1 MTPCA
6 AEILIGGA
14 TELGIE
20 ARYVEELKA
29 IRTQRVGAA
38 TRVLAVHYL
47 FLITA
52 LFKLKARRLVAS
64 LSWAL
69 WRAYV
74 PSTCRSP
81 VRRWLGDVFTALLLL
96 PGATVGALI
105 RLSLFVTRTPPSPM
119 LAVLMAPPRKPTSP
133 RPPS

>member
-1 MTPCA
+1 
-6 AEILIGGA
+6 
-14 TELGIE
+14 
-20 ARYVEELKA
+20 
-29 IRTQRVGAA
+29 
-38 TRVLAVHYL
+38 VHYL

-52 LFKLKARRLVAS
+52 LFRLKARRLVAA

-81 VRRWLGDVFTALLLL
+81 ARRWLGDAVTALLLL

-105 RLSLFVTRTPPSPM
+105 RLSLFVTRTPLPPM
-119 LAVLMAPPRKPTSP
+119 LSTLMAPPRKTTVPHQ
-133 RPPS
+133 PPS